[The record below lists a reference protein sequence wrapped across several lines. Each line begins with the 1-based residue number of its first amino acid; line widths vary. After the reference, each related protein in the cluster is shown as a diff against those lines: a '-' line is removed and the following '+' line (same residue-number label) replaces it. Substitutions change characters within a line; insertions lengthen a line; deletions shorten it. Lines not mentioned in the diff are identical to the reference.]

1 MLGCPGSLERDLA
14 PGTIALRYGRAAKWN
29 IPSEW
34 NVETGMRIGEL
45 AERLG
50 INTKTIRYYESI
62 GLLPAPQR
70 TSSGYRHYSAADV
83 DRLTFIKTAQRLA
96 MSLDEIREI
105 LAFRDRGQPPC
116 GYVREVL
123 DHQVT
128 EIDQRI
134 AELVRLREQLV
145 TLQSQTEQLPT
156 AETGCYCSIIEHA
169 TLPTPRPGT

>member
-1 MLGCPGSLERDLA
+1 
-14 PGTIALRYGRAAKWN
+14 
-29 IPSEW
+29 
-34 NVETGMRIGEL
+34 MRIGEL
-45 AERLG
+45 ADRLG

-83 DRLTFIKTAQRLA
+83 ERLSFIKTAQRLA

-116 GYVREVL
+116 GYVRQVL

-134 AELVRLREQLV
+134 AELVGVREQLV
-145 TLQSQTEQLPT
+145 TLQLQTQQLPN
-156 AETGCYCSIIEHA
+156 AETGCYCGIIEHA
-169 TLPTPRPGT
+169 PIPTPPAGPQRGGGLPRANRPPRGSR